1 MLNNKEAVNSIYLDE
16 DASFYVN
23 TDQYDCV
30 NSSLCDPHHKHIITG
45 DLRIT
50 KNKKVKKLL
59 TKGTKYKKTWT
70 MNFSKALT
78 EITSALDTSIEAMTL
93 KYTTSNFKSWKE
105 KFLAN
110 VKKKIT
116 ELKKQNLNK
125 QNQYCVTQ
133 MLKSIWKNFTENLIL
148 SLLIKPQ
155 VV

>member
-16 DASFYVN
+16 DVSFCVY

-30 NSSLCDPHHKHIITG
+30 NSSFCDPHHKYIITG

-50 KNKKVKKLL
+50 KNNKVKKLL
-59 TKGTKYKKTWT
+59 AKGTKYKITWT

-93 KYTTSNFKSWKE
+93 KYTTSNFKPWKE
-105 KFLAN
+105 KVLAN

>member
-1 MLNNKEAVNSIYLDE
+1 
-16 DASFYVN
+16 
-23 TDQYDCV
+23 
-30 NSSLCDPHHKHIITG
+30 
-45 DLRIT
+45 
-50 KNKKVKKLL
+50 
-59 TKGTKYKKTWT
+59 

-155 VV
+155 VVQHLYVENTTFPNQWKFLERKIKIQHQNIHKQKFLWRSLLKLTSETAKKL

>member
-1 MLNNKEAVNSIYLDE
+1 
-16 DASFYVN
+16 
-23 TDQYDCV
+23 
-30 NSSLCDPHHKHIITG
+30 
-45 DLRIT
+45 
-50 KNKKVKKLL
+50 
-59 TKGTKYKKTWT
+59 

>member
-1 MLNNKEAVNSIYLDE
+1 
-16 DASFYVN
+16 
-23 TDQYDCV
+23 
-30 NSSLCDPHHKHIITG
+30 
-45 DLRIT
+45 
-50 KNKKVKKLL
+50 
-59 TKGTKYKKTWT
+59 

-93 KYTTSNFKSWKE
+93 KYTTSNFKPWKE
-105 KFLAN
+105 KVLAN

-125 QNQYCVTQ
+125 QNQYRVTQ